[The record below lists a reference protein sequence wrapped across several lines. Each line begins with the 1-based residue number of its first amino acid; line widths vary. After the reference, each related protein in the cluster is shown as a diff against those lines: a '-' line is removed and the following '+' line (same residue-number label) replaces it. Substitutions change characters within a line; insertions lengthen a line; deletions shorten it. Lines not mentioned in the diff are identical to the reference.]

1 MNKVLTKIL
10 KVVILSIAVFC
21 ASAVYAG
28 AFEDGVA
35 AYYKKNYA
43 VALSKFKLAA
53 AQGVALAQFN
63 LGIMYSN
70 GEGVVQDYA
79 EAVKWYKL
87 AAAKGDALTLPPKNV
102 SLAERLNFGQGERK
116 CQRESGRSTRWSV
129 GADRKLTSWGVV
141 PISD

>member
-1 MNKVLTKIL
+1 MLTKIL

-35 AYYKKNYA
+35 AYDKKNYA

-53 AQGVALAQFN
+53 AQGLAAAQFN

-70 GEGVVQDYA
+70 GVLCLPL
-79 EAVKWYKL
+79 AVSRRFIRKL
-87 AAAKGDALTLPPKNV
+87 VL
-102 SLAERLNFGQGERK
+102 QGE
-116 CQRESGRSTRWSV
+116 T
-129 GADRKLTSWGVV
+129 L
-141 PISD
+141 